1 MILNLVHRAVLSD
14 TYRFQ
19 QKCAHDLKL
28 KVTVYV
34 GSGLLDN
41 QQVIDMVKADQAEYG
56 DEVGIWLSP
65 LCGMPDTQVWLLS
78 EEDKQKVVEYSIDKY
93 REAFG
98 CAPKAVS
105 NYVLDAQLIRMIKAY
120 CPEVTICVA
129 GCFEE
134 GVKVFH
140 GCNNSWYLFSEGMS
154 WNPWYPSKTQSIRPA
169 ENEEDWAGV
178 VAVPHLS
185 RDLVLGYEGRN
196 DFFASH
202 PANVQRGLANE
213 GMIHEYDFNLA
224 DQYRMQGDF
233 NDGFSYYQIHVGSG
247 WLHHNINIIDPDEV
261 TQALYLETLQ
271 YMRKLRDQGD
281 VVDMY
286 MSEFAEYYKKT
297 VPIGKADVAVG
308 KDILYG
314 SGKHYFWI
322 SNPDYRVLV
331 DTFQGGSIGDL
342 RPYAGKYES
351 FTGVDSESLVMN
363 SYPYIIQSQYRSGFK
378 NHYVDGSRTTLLV
391 EHGGETK
398 DMCEYPSKVQKVNRI
413 GEDVELCLT
422 PVEMVFGDG
431 FRVKLQTVYT
441 FKRGGQIIITRNV
454 PERSDAKGELKLT
467 EYVKG
472 CYGFTEYPEKMKGIK
487 LSNDAGELL
496 DYQYTDRK
504 LVTEGGR
511 AVSVAI
517 PQITTEAVLSAASIQ
532 PVSTEIADGTL
543 FSPFYTMKVN
553 YTLKDS
559 DKEVS
564 TCLQIKKMTE

>member
-1 MILNLVHRAVLSD
+1 MILNLVHRAALSD

-19 QKCAHDLKL
+19 QKCAHDLML
-28 KVTVYV
+28 KTTVYV
-34 GSGLLDN
+34 GSDLLRN
-41 QQVIDMVKADQAEYG
+41 EKITEMVKADREQYG

-65 LCGMPDTQVWLLS
+65 LKGMPDTQVWLLS
-78 EEDKQKVVEYSIDKY
+78 EVDKRRVVEDSIDMY
-93 REAFG
+93 IEVFG
-98 CAPKAVS
+98 EAPKAVS
-105 NYVLDAQLIRMIKAY
+105 NYVLDASLIRIIKEY

-271 YMRKLRDQGD
+271 YMAKLRDEGE

-286 MSEFAEYYKKT
+286 MSEFAEYYKQN

-322 SNPDYRVLV
+322 TNPDYRVLV

-363 SYPYIIQSQYRSGFK
+363 SYPYIIQSQYRSGYK
-378 NHYVDGSRTTLLV
+378 NHYKDGSRTTVLV
-391 EHGGETK
+391 EHAGETK
-398 DMCEYPSKVQKVNRI
+398 DMCTYPSKVQKVDRA
-413 GEDVELCLT
+413 GEDVEVWLT
-422 PVEMVFGDG
+422 PVGLVFGEG
-431 FRVKLQTVYT
+431 FQVMLQTVYT
-441 FKRGGQIIITRNV
+441 FKRGGQIIVTRKV
-454 PERSDAKGELKLT
+454 LEKSDAQAELKLT

-472 CYGFTEYPEKMKGIK
+472 CYGFTEYPENMKGIH
-487 LSNDAGELL
+487 LTAGDGECF
-496 DYQYTDRK
+496 DYGYTDRNQ
-504 LVTEGGR
+504 VTEGGR
-511 AVSVAI
+511 EVSVAI
-517 PQITTEAVLSAASIQ
+517 PQITTEFVLSALTPAE
-532 PVSTEIADGTL
+532 STEIADGTL

-553 YTLKDS
+553 YTLGS
-559 DKEVS
+559 ADKEVS
-564 TCLQIKKMTE
+564 TCLTIRKTRE